1 MTDRTL
7 RSMRVGDARLWIFV
21 AVVLAMI
28 GLLLYLTVAVGGF

>member
-1 MTDRTL
+1 
-7 RSMRVGDARLWIFV
+7 MRVGDARLWIFV